1 MEYNEEKEDDE
12 NILRFAKYSTFDDCN
27 GKTKAYVA
35 IEYELTNDLGQ
46 AIHDAQRIKS
56 KACYRIR
63 RNCYTQIAKKCRNS

>member
-27 GKTKAYVA
+27 GETKAYVA

-46 AIHDAQRIKS
+46 AIHED
-56 KACYRIR
+56 
-63 RNCYTQIAKKCRNS
+63 